1 MQLLTFVT
9 DIYDGCKHKDVVR
22 ALIQCPFCHAERGFM
37 YYYALI
43 HESNIC
49 TAVYAMPAPLTGDSY
64 VTITEEQYTSQSVL
78 GMRYENGVWVEVT
91 TYYYAILND
100 KNIVTN
106 VYESE
111 TEMATADN
119 LVEITAEQYADE
131 SLIGKYYNRD
141 NDAFIEAPISVLKEH
156 STDEI
161 QYKGEEKWLST
172 KLDEMEQ
179 AIANAGG
186 TGSTIDAY
194 TKTESD
200 ERYALA
206 GTSYT
211 KEESDAK
218 YALAGA
224 TGATMTAS
232 EILTAIQTVDGSG
245 SGLDADTL
253 DGKEAS
259 EFALTVDLEE
269 KANATHTHAQ
279 AEVTGLS
286 EALAGKADSSH
297 THDGYAPSTHSHAQ
311 SEITGLSTALA
322 GKADSSHTHTQS
334 EISGLASALAGKSDT
349 GHTHI
354 GYASS
359 SHTHSGYASSSH
371 THSYLPLSGGTV
383 TGEVNFSGGL
393 VRTKGTQ
400 TLYNSGT
407 MINFGSGNLPT
418 NICGESIYSTK
429 SITVSSDQRL
439 KADIHELD
447 RQALIDFAKQVQIV
461 SYRYLGEEDREV
473 PHVGV
478 IAQQLLEI
486 NPEIAKYFVQKNEEG
501 YYTVDYTALSLLA
514 LLTI

>member
-1 MQLLTFVT
+1 MTVANT
-9 DIYDGCKHKDVVR
+9 KDVVR

-43 HESNIC
+43 NESNIC

-111 TEMATADN
+111 TEMAAADN
-119 LVEITAEQYADE
+119 LVEITVEQYADE
-131 SLIGKYYNRD
+131 TLIGKYYDRD
-141 NDAFIEAPISVLKEH
+141 NDVFIVPPISVLKEH

-161 QYKGEEKWLST
+161 QYKGQEKWLST

-179 AIANAGG
+179 AIANVG
-186 TGSTIDAY
+186 TGS
-194 TKTESD
+194 
-200 ERYALA
+200 
-206 GTSYT
+206 
-211 KEESDAK
+211 
-218 YALAGA
+218 

-259 EFALTVDLEE
+259 EFALTADLEE
-269 KANATHTHAQ
+269 KANATHTHTQ

-286 EALAGKADSSH
+286 ETLAGKADSSH

-322 GKADSSHTHTQS
+322 GKADSSHTHSGYAESSHTHAQS
-334 EISGLASALAGKSDT
+334 EISGLASALAGKSDA

-359 SHTHSGYASSSH
+359 SHTHSEYASSSH

-429 SITVSSDQRL
+429 SITVSSDERL

>member
-1 MQLLTFVT
+1 MFFKSWQGHLYSVLFAMQKEV
-9 DIYDGCKHKDVVR
+9 
-22 ALIQCPFCHAERGFM
+22 FM

-43 HESNIC
+43 NESNIC

-111 TEMATADN
+111 TEMAAADN

-131 SLIGKYYNRD
+131 TLIGKYYDRD
-141 NDAFIEAPISVLKEH
+141 NDVFIVPPISVLKEH

-161 QYKGEEKWLST
+161 QYKEEEKWLST

-179 AIANAGG
+179 AIANAG
-186 TGSTIDAY
+186 TGSTVDAY

-206 GTSYT
+206 GTSYS

-218 YALAGA
+218 YALAGS

-259 EFALTVDLEE
+259 EFALTADLDE

-279 AEVTGLS
+279 AEVTGLT
-286 EALAGKADSSH
+286 EALAGKADASH
-297 THDGYAPSTHSHAQ
+297 THDGYAASTHSHAQ

-322 GKADSSHTHTQS
+322 GKADSSHTHTGYAASSHSHAQS
-334 EISGLASALAGKSDT
+334 EISGLTSALAGKAD
-349 GHTHI
+349 
-354 GYASS
+354 S

-371 THSYLPLSGGTV
+371 THSDYFEKTGGTIS
-383 TGEVNFSGGL
+383 GETNFSGGL
-393 VRTKGTQ
+393 VRVKGVQ
-400 TLYNSGT
+400 TLYHSGSQ
-407 MINFGSGNLPT
+407 MVVASENLAT
-418 NICGESIYSTK
+418 KICGSAITSSK
-429 SITVSSDQRL
+429 SITVASDKRL
-439 KADIHELD
+439 KDDIHELD
-447 RQALIDFAKQVQIV
+447 KQALIDFAKQVKIV
-461 SYRYLGEEDREV
+461 SYRYKNEQEGTK
-473 PHVGV
+473 HIGV

-486 NPEIAKYFVQKNEEG
+486 NPDIAKYFVQENEDG
-501 YYTVDYTALSLLA
+501 YYTVDYTALALLP